1 MTPHEPRR
9 GFGSDNHATVHPR
22 VWEML
27 REVDRGHVPSYG
39 EDPWSRH
46 AQDLFRREF
55 GPEARAF
62 FVFTGTAA
70 NALSLRALVRPGEAI
85 LCSDVSH
92 LHLDEAGAP
101 EFFTG
106 AKLWPLAQTN
116 GLLSLET
123 LEASW
128 IRRGD
133 VHFAQS
139 RCLSLTQ
146 PTELGTLYSLE
157 QLRALTGWARGR
169 GLFVHLDGA
178 RLGVAAAAL
187 GTSLAELTSELGV
200 DLVSFGGTK
209 NGLLGAEAVVA
220 LNERAATSLGVLRKQ
235 AGQLPSKSR
244 YLAAQFIAYLEGG
257 LWRELAAREIALASR
272 LAEGVRGL
280 PGLEITRPVQSN
292 AVFVRLSRESA
303 KALRE
308 ERFFYIWDEQ
318 TWECRWMMSW
328 DLGEADIDSFVAR
341 IKELHK

>member
-1 MTPHEPRR
+1 MIAPEPRR

-46 AQDLFRREF
+46 AQTLFQREF
-55 GPEARAF
+55 GSEAKAF

-70 NALSLRALVRPGEAI
+70 NALSMRALLRQGEAI
-85 LCSDVSH
+85 LCSDVCH
-92 LHLDEAGAP
+92 MHMDEAAAP

-106 AKLWPLAQTN
+106 GKLRTLPQQHGLISLADLDQ
-116 GLLSLET
+116 
-123 LEASW
+123 AW
-128 IRRGD
+128 VRRGD
-133 VHFAQS
+133 IHFAQA

-157 QLRALTGWARGR
+157 DMRTLTTWARER
-169 GLFVHLDGA
+169 GLFVHIDGA

-187 GTSLAELTSELGV
+187 GASLRELTSDLGV

-209 NGLLGAEAVVA
+209 NGLLGAEAIVA
-220 LNERAATSLGVLRKQ
+220 LKPEAAAHVALARKQ

-257 LWRELAAREIALASR
+257 LWRELAQKEVALAKR
-272 LAEGVRGL
+272 LARGIENL
-280 PGLEITRPVQSN
+280 THVEITRPVQSN
-292 AVFVRLSRESA
+292 AVFVRLSKEHV
-303 KALRE
+303 KKLRE
-308 ERFFYIWDEQ
+308 ERFFYVWDEK

-328 DLGEADIDSFVAR
+328 DLDDSDVDSFVTR
-341 IKELHK
+341 VKELSQ